1 MVTGGAR
8 TPLLDRLMNE
18 NVIYKHFVKRRKVEK
33 KEKKKKEKDY
43 TLQLSNQA
51 GNANSFVAM
60 DYYLGKCTRS
70 HKLVV
75 TGLGRHDQEYD
86 IASLMPQ

>member
-1 MVTGGAR
+1 
-8 TPLLDRLMNE
+8 
-18 NVIYKHFVKRRKVEK
+18 
-33 KEKKKKEKDY
+33 
-43 TLQLSNQA
+43 
-51 GNANSFVAM
+51 M

-86 IASLMPQ
+86 IASLMPQWFSCACKKVCFNDTRFMKTSVLE